1 MHTRHFTNI
10 LISCLKTLTAK
21 EVTFVFAV
29 TMQSRLPVFRARF
42 VETTRCL
49 CAYKVFIHPR
59 FSILY
64 RVPPYRITSLR
75 FSKTCFLTNI
85 WKVVILF
92 SHHYRLYLYCD
103 KSNLKLLMMEYTYV
117 LIEKYHK
124 VITLNDYI
132 S

>member
-1 MHTRHFTNI
+1 MILKNIVSIYCNNFQLIIISLMHTRHFTNI
-10 LISCLKTLTAK
+10 LISSLKTLTAK
-21 EVTFVFAV
+21 EVTFVFVV

-75 FSKTCFLTNI
+75 FSKTCFVSYI
-85 WKVVILF
+85 CKAVISV
-92 SHHYRLYLYCD
+92 SHHCRR
-103 KSNLKLLMMEYTYV
+103 
-117 LIEKYHK
+117 
-124 VITLNDYI
+124 
-132 S
+132 

>member
-21 EVTFVFAV
+21 EVTFVFVV

-75 FSKTCFLTNI
+75 FSKTCFVSYICKAVISVSHHFDKSDYKTLISEDTF
-85 WKVVILF
+85 VVI
-92 SHHYRLYLYCD
+92 
-103 KSNLKLLMMEYTYV
+103 K
-117 LIEKYHK
+117 KYIK